1 MERYSTG
8 RVRADGSDG
17 SAPTKG
23 AGGAAQHPAAIAA
36 SGKANR
42 VLIHCRDDDRNR
54 ATAVD
59 LAPRWGM
66 LLSALPDA
74 FRQVAQATRAL
85 VTTSPGLDGEC
96 PSMQPAWAAR
106 DGLLRSAEELWR
118 FGQRFRR
125 QAKQGNC
132 PSEPDQVRD

>member
-36 SGKANR
+36 NGKAKR
-42 VLIHCRDDDRNR
+42 VLIHCRDEDRNR

-59 LAPRWGM
+59 LAPRWCM

-85 VTTSPGLDGEC
+85 VTTSPGLNTE
-96 PSMQPAWAAR
+96 SVHAAR
-106 DGLLRSAEELWR
+106 LGRAPDYSVQPRNFGGL
-118 FGQRFRR
+118 
-125 QAKQGNC
+125 GNASGGK
-132 PSEPDQVRD
+132 PSKAIARANRTR